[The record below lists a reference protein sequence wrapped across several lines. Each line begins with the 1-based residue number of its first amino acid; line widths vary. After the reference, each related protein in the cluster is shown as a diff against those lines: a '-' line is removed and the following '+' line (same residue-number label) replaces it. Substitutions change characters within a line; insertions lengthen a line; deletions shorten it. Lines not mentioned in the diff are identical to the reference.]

1 MKKGLI
7 GKKLGMTQVF
17 DEKGN
22 IIPVTVIEASP
33 NIVVQIKNDEVDGYT
48 SVQLGYGEIKD
59 KHLTK
64 AKKGHF
70 EKAKVEPTKY
80 LREFK
85 LENASELNVGDEIN
99 VSVFEAGDKVDVKG
113 RTKGKGF
120 QGVIKRHGF
129 QRGRMSHGSKFHRR
143 PGSLGA
149 SATPSRVIKGRKLP
163 GQMGNVITTME
174 NLEVVKADLD
184 KNVLLIKGSVPGP
197 KGTILE
203 IKCK

>member
-17 DEKGN
+17 DKNGN
-22 IIPVTVIEASP
+22 IIPVTVIEATP

-48 SVQLGYGEIKD
+48 SVQLGFGEIKE

-70 EKAKVEPTKY
+70 EKANVKPTKY

-85 LENASELNVGDEIN
+85 LENSSELKVGDALD
-99 VSVFEAGDKVDVKG
+99 VSVFEAGDKVNVKG

-120 QGVIKRHGF
+120 QGAIKRHGF
-129 QRGRMSHGSKFHRR
+129 SRGRMSHGSKFHRR

-163 GQMGNVITTME
+163 GHMGSVIVTME
-174 NLEVVKADLD
+174 NLEVVNVDKD
-184 KNVLLIKGSVPGP
+184 KNVLLVKGSVPGP

-203 IKCK
+203 IKMK

>member
-17 DEKGN
+17 DENGN
-22 IIPVTVIEASP
+22 IIPVTVIEATP
-33 NIVVQIKNDEVDGYT
+33 NVVVQVKNEEVDGYT

-70 EKAKVEPTKY
+70 EKAGVTPTKY

-85 LENASELNVGDEIN
+85 LENSSELK
-99 VSVFEAGDKVDVKG
+99 AGDKLDVTTFEIGDKVNVKG

-120 QGVIKRHGF
+120 QGAIKRHGF
-129 QRGRMSHGSKFHRR
+129 SRGRMSHGSKFHRR

-163 GQMGNVITTME
+163 GHMGSVIVTME
-174 NLEVVKADLD
+174 NLEVVKVDLD
-184 KNVLLIKGSVPGP
+184 KNALLVKGSVPGP

-203 IKCK
+203 IKTK

>member
-1 MKKGLI
+1 MKGLI

-22 IIPVTVIEASP
+22 ITPVTVIEIKP
-33 NIVVQIKNDEVDGYT
+33 NTVVQIKTNDVDGYE
-48 SVQLGYGEIKD
+48 SVQLGMGEIKD

-70 EKAKVEPTKY
+70 EKAGLKANKY

-85 LENASELNVGDEIN
+85 LENLSELKVGDELN
-99 VSVFEAGDKVDVKG
+99 AGVFKVGEKVNVKG

-120 QGVIKRHGF
+120 QGAIKRHGF

-163 GQMGNVITTME
+163 GHMGSVIVTME
-174 NLEVVKADLD
+174 NLEIIKIDLD
-184 KNVLLIKGSVPGP
+184 KNALLVKGSVPGP

-203 IKCK
+203 VKTK